1 VLVALAASA
10 SVAAAIEIAVIAE
23 AVVGAVDRLA
33 GQSASDSARHD
44 GVMEALVR
52 VKTGSAERRHGVVR
66 HRPGFSH
73 HRQCGGERS
82 DQSAGH
88 RTSRS
93 ALQQRPNQVIKSSVI
108 HRSDLQTRRGRS
120 TRSARAG

>member
-52 VKTGSAERRHGVVR
+52 VVTGSPERRHGVAR
-66 HRPGFSH
+66 YCLGFPH
-73 HRQCGGERS
+73 HGQHGG
-82 DQSAGH
+82 DQGS
-88 RTSRS
+88 
-93 ALQQRPNQVIKSSVI
+93 
-108 HRSDLQTRRGRS
+108 
-120 TRSARAG
+120 